1 MQPNNVLLYEG
12 TFFRLV
18 WLESH
23 ILAAVI
29 EKPFM
34 HSDNTPTRQQALG
47 IGMLYARLEP
57 VVLFYILFTEKK
69 KRISKRSIIWSRPT
83 STLVRLLISYTPFP
97 TNNLILSNT
106 LPGSVR
112 TRIQKTGQHTSLN
125 TAAKRT

>member
-23 ILAAVI
+23 ILAAAS

-57 VVLFYILFTEKK
+57 VVLFYVLFIEKQKWSPKPCQKGGVTEKPK
-69 KRISKRSIIWSRPT
+69 E
-83 STLVRLLISYTPFP
+83 
-97 TNNLILSNT
+97 
-106 LPGSVR
+106 
-112 TRIQKTGQHTSLN
+112 
-125 TAAKRT
+125 